1 MSIPVQLEN
10 QEQLDEIMV
19 DLENMLDGV
28 EMVVAISA
36 LANMLVECFEEIGLN
51 IGVDNALNTFASVTE
66 QMQIEIEELLDI
78 NIAEQSH

>member
-1 MSIPVQLEN
+1 MLDKVEN
-10 QEQLDEIMV
+10 QDQLDELIEK
-19 DLENMLDGV
+19 LEELLDGV

-36 LANMLVECFEEIGLN
+36 LANMLVECFGEIGHTL
-51 IGVDNALNTFASVTE
+51 GPDSALNTFASVTE

>member
-1 MSIPVQLEN
+1 MSIIDRVEN
-10 QEQLDEIMV
+10 IEQLDEISEKLN
-19 DLENMLDGV
+19 DLLEGV

-36 LANMLVECFEEIGLN
+36 LANMLVECFAEIGSTIN
-51 IGVDNALNTFASVTE
+51 ADQALNTFASVTE